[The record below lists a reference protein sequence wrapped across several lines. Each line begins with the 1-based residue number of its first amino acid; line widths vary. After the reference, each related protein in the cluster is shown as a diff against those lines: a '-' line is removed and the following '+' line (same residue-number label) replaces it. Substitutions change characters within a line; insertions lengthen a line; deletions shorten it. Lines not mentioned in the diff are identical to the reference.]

1 MRKSLWIAL
10 TAIFAALHAVLYT
23 FSFGLWRNWAIYL
36 EPIEGI
42 ILGPW
47 AGFFAAL
54 LGGGVGRLIKP
65 IPEWMF
71 GIIAEPVG
79 VLAVGFLTKGRSK
92 PVIGLYAVM
101 LVAYFMHPFGRWFP
115 VWTILDV
122 LLALILIYPIAKLSQ
137 NMLES
142 NPKRLPVSLVFI
154 SFIGTVTDSL
164 TRIFLLVPCGLYL
177 FLGWP
182 QEAVFDAF
190 IVGAAWSYVED
201 VLVVLVSFLVGVPIL
216 FALRKIPRIKFPLT

>member
-1 MRKSLWIAL
+1 MRKSLRIAL
-10 TAIFAALHAVLYT
+10 TAVFASLHAVLYT

-54 LGGGVGRLIKP
+54 LGSGIGRLIKP

-71 GIIAEPVG
+71 GTLAEPVG
-79 VLAVGFLTKGRSK
+79 VLAIGFLAKGQWK

-101 LVAYFMHPFGRWFP
+101 LAAYFAHPFGRWFP
-115 VWTILDV
+115 LWTVLDV
-122 LLALILIYPIAKLSQ
+122 FLALVLIYPVAKLSQ
-137 NMLES
+137 NIFGS
-142 NPKRLPVSLVFI
+142 NLKRLPVSLVFI

-164 TRIFLLVPCGLYL
+164 TRIFLLVPGGFYL

-182 QEAVFDAF
+182 PEAVFDAF
-190 IVGAAWSYVED
+190 VFGAAWSYVED
-201 VLVVLVSFLVGVPIL
+201 VLVVLSSFLVGVPIL
-216 FALRKIPRIKFPLT
+216 FALRKILRIKFPLT

>member
-1 MRKSLWIAL
+1 MKKSLGVAL
-10 TAIFAALHAVLYT
+10 IAIFAALHAVLYT

-54 LGGGVGRLIKP
+54 FGGGIGRLINP

-71 GIIAEPVG
+71 GTIAEPIG
-79 VLAVGFLTKGRSK
+79 VLAVGFLAKGQWK
-92 PVIGLYAVM
+92 PVAGIYAVM
-101 LVAYFMHPFGRWFP
+101 LAAYFMHPFGRWFP
-115 VWTILDV
+115 LWAILDI
-122 LLALILIYPIAKLSQ
+122 LLAFVLIYPVAKLNP
-137 NMLES
+137 NMFES
-142 NPKRLPVSLVFI
+142 NSKRLPLFLVFL

-164 TRIFLLVPCGLYL
+164 TRVFLLVPGGLYL

-182 QEAVFDAF
+182 PAGVFDAF
-190 IVGAAWSYVED
+190 VVGAAWSYVED
-201 VLVVLVSFLVGVPIL
+201 ILVVLVSLLVCAPIL
-216 FALRKIPRIKFPLT
+216 FALRKIPGLKFPLS